1 MCTNISFPIKYKDDP
16 LISARTM
23 DFVQV
28 MKTVVCVESRN
39 QSFPKIP
46 LPGEIT
52 WTNPYGFVG
61 FSCTLPGTSVSGYAD
76 GLNEEGLSAAS
87 LWLDCFSY
95 MEPKRNTSLLFHH
108 NLVSYVLG
116 NFKKVAEVKAAL
128 SKLTI
133 VNATEYLPLMKA
145 PLHFI
150 FSDASGDHL
159 IVEFINGEMKSY
171 FNKVGVLTND
181 PSFDWHLT
189 NLNNYENLKLVNNP
203 KQIVGGEYYGSGQLG
218 NPGDPTSSSRFIRAD
233 LLRRSSF
240 EPKNV
245 QQSVGLAFQVIQ
257 TLAVPC
263 GTSILVGTDNE
274 YDWTQWSVIRD
285 HTNRS
290 VYFFTAFNSRLYGI
304 HLKKLDLDAPQR
316 KTIEIIQPAWY
327 VDVTKRL
334 DIDGT

>member
-23 DFVQV
+23 DFAPV
-28 MKTVVCVESRN
+28 MKTVVCAEPRH

-46 LPGEIT
+46 LPGEIR

-61 FSCTLPGTSVSGYAD
+61 FSCVLPGTDIAGYAD

-87 LWLDCFSY
+87 LWLDCSSY
-95 MEPKRNTSLLFHH
+95 MEPKGDAPLLFHH

-116 NFKKVAEVKAAL
+116 NFKKVAEVKEAL
-128 SKLTI
+128 SGLTI
-133 VNATEYLPLMKA
+133 INATEYLPLMKA

-159 IVEFINGEMKSY
+159 IVEFINREMKCY

-189 NLNNYENLKLVNNP
+189 NLNNYENLSLVNNP
-203 KQIVGGEYYGSGQLG
+203 KQIIGGEYYGSGQLG
-218 NPGDPTSSSRFIRAD
+218 SPGDPTSPSRFVRSD

-240 EPKNV
+240 GPKNI

-257 TLAVPC
+257 ALAVPC
-263 GTSILVGTDNE
+263 GTSILAGTDNE

-290 VYFFTAFNSRLYGI
+290 LYFFTAFNSRLYGI
-304 HLKKLDLDAPQR
+304 HLKKLDFSSSQR
-316 KTIEIIQPAWY
+316 KCMEIIQPAWY
-327 VDVTKRL
+327 ADVTNRL
-334 DIDGT
+334 GSE